1 MTHSHKGIQH
11 TNYKLKRRKA
21 IRKKALP
28 KSGAQPQYKHSQ
40 TVKDRTRKEHTW
52 TKRSSCFISTS
63 KVLSIIHNFRFVH
76 KSSLSCAKKPRG
88 CFWKNCS
95 RAKHGS
101 VVEDS
106 ESQNEIRIMDE
117 NQIEDNFPSRSINKN
132 YSKIEPTDESWEVS
146 ATLTRRSSSI
156 RRYTGQR
163 VRRTSR
169 KRSRR
174 RLAKIREKT
183 RNNIVSDSL
192 QCEETMNV
200 TLRYWKSP
208 VLHSDG
214 SLRCCTQKR
223 STVRSIHMNN
233 NYIVDLLF
241 IDYIFFINNN
251 DTNYEEFAQISLAW
265 WRNALN
271 PLDIME
277 LLVI

>member
-21 IRKKALP
+21 IRKKSDIQSP
-28 KSGAQPQYKHSQ
+28 YKYSQ

-52 TKRSSCFISTS
+52 TKRSSCFTSAS

-76 KSSLSCAKKPRG
+76 KSSLSCAKRHRG
-88 CFWKNCS
+88 RFWKNCS
-95 RAKHGS
+95 GAKRSS

-106 ESQNEIRIMDE
+106 ESQNEIR
-117 NQIEDNFPSRSINKN
+117 QINDNLPSRSINRR

-146 ATLTRRSSSI
+146 ATLTRR
-156 RRYTGQR
+156 

-169 KRSRR
+169 KHSRR
-174 RLAKIREKT
+174 RLGKIREKT
-183 RNNIVSDSL
+183 RNNNVGDSL
-192 QCEETMNV
+192 MNV
-200 TLRYWKSP
+200 TLYDWKSP
-208 VLHSDG
+208 VLLTDR
-214 SLRCCTQKR
+214 SLRYRTQKR
-223 STVRSIHMNN
+223 SKVQSIYINN
-233 NYIVDLLF
+233 DYIVDLLF

-251 DTNYEEFAQISLAW
+251 DTNYEEFARISLAW

-271 PLDIME
+271 PLDIMG